1 MSSSDNSSIRNYINL
16 VIGESDAVSH
26 SEGSARN
33 YAEQEGLN
41 YDEIKAEG
49 IKRLKRLKL
58 ILNAENKV
66 ASDNALNH
74 LMEKAKAI
82 VNELMSDINFSFSNF
97 LNENDLALHNRNIE
111 SFTKEDVRS
120 TLEKYYYLKFIEED
134 QKED

>member
-33 YAEQEGLN
+33 YADLEGLN

-66 ASDNALNH
+66 ASDNGLNH
-74 LMEKAKAI
+74 LMVKAKAM

-120 TLEKYYYLKFIEED
+120 TLEKYYYLKLIEED